1 MPGKSETV
9 FCGNGVSPGIV
20 LGQALKLDSQQRVV
34 LRSRV
39 PAHLI
44 DEEVERLENAIA
56 ASREQ
61 LEGLKAR
68 LEKEVGFEP
77 SYILEAHLLMLDDRS
92 LIAEMAGIIRQEQA
106 NAEWAVRR
114 VEDRIRRAYLSL
126 DDQYFR
132 ERVSDIESVL
142 ERLILNLS
150 GAKPLRWETLPNE
163 VIIVSRGFNP
173 AFFATIDLERVR
185 GLALEAG
192 GRTSHTAILSRSLGL
207 PAVMEIPD
215 FIAEVMTGDALLLDG
230 DEGRVVL
237 HPSTERLDAVRTR
250 LEEFQVMAQPPVPAG
265 TATATRDGVKVV
277 LKANTEL
284 PLEVLVAQRSAAE
297 GIGLFRSELLFLKN
311 AGQPPTML
319 DQLETYSML
328 AREMSPHP
336 VAVRTLDLG
345 AEDGWS
351 GVDLSGQNN
360 PSMGLRGIRLSL
372 VKEKLFAAQV
382 EAILRASCAGKVELV
397 LPMVTS
403 VEEVREAKAIIERIR
418 GELLDSCGPSVAAV
432 PLGVMVEVPAAV
444 ISLEAL
450 AREVDFLCVGTNDL
464 IQYLLAVD
472 RGNPRVAHLFQ
483 PLHPAMLQSLGRIAS
498 VAAAQNKPVRIC
510 GEMSANPV
518 FAVLLLGMGFTELS
532 MNCISIAHIRKIL
545 REITMVSA
553 AKIAKRAME
562 FQTAAEAAE
571 YLLTEVSRLVTTDL
585 SPYVR
590 EVLGMDLSEAAVK
603 RVASAS
609 VR

>member
-1 MPGKSETV
+1 MPGKNETV
-9 FCGNGVSPGIV
+9 FRGNGVSSGIV

-34 LRSRV
+34 LRSRI
-39 PAHLI
+39 PAHVI
-44 DEEVERLENAIA
+44 DEEVGRLENAIA

-61 LEGLKAR
+61 LEQLKAR
-68 LEKEVGFEP
+68 LEKEVGFEQ

-92 LIAEMAGIIRQEQA
+92 LIAEMAGIIRQEHA

-142 ERLILNLS
+142 ERLILNLT
-150 GAKPLRWETLPNE
+150 GAKPLRWENLPRDA
-163 VIIVSRGFNP
+163 IIVSRGFNP
-173 AFFATIDLERVR
+173 SFFATIDLERIR

-192 GRTSHTAILSRSLGL
+192 GRTSHTAILARSLGI
-207 PAVMEIPD
+207 PAVMEIRD
-215 FIAEVMTGDALLLDG
+215 FMSEVSTGDPLLLDG
-230 DEGRVVL
+230 DEGRL
-237 HPSTERLDAVRTR
+237 TLYPSPERLDAARTR
-250 LEEFQVMAQPPVPAG
+250 LEEFLVMAQPPVPAG
-265 TATATRDGVKVV
+265 TTTTTRDGIKVV

-311 AGQPPTML
+311 GGQAPTME

-328 AREMSPHP
+328 AREMSPYP

-372 VKEKLFAAQV
+372 VKEELFAAQI
-382 EAILRASCAGKVELV
+382 EAILRASCAGKVEIV
-397 LPMVTS
+397 LPMVAS
-403 VEEVREAKAIIERIR
+403 VEEVREAKAIIARIR
-418 GELLDSCGPSVAAV
+418 KGLLDSCGASVAAV
-432 PLGVMVEVPAAV
+432 PVGVMVEVPAAV
-444 ISLEAL
+444 IALEVL

-472 RGNPRVAHLFQ
+472 RGNSRVAHLFQ
-483 PLHPAMLQSLGRIAS
+483 PLHPAILQSLCRIAS

-532 MNCISIAHIRKIL
+532 MNCMSIAHIRKVI
-545 REITMVSA
+545 REITMTSA
-553 AKIAKRAME
+553 AEMASRAME
-562 FQTAAEAAE
+562 FQTAAEAGAF
-571 YLLTEVSRLVTTDL
+571 LLGEVARLVPTDL
-585 SPYVR
+585 SPYAR
-590 EVLGMDLSEAAVK
+590 EVLGTDF
-603 RVASAS
+603 RGVAREVTNAS
-609 VR
+609 VS

>member
-1 MPGKSETV
+1 MAGKREAV

-20 LGQALKLDSQQRVV
+20 LGQALKLDSQHRVV
-34 LRSRV
+34 LRARV

-44 DEEVERLENAIA
+44 DEEVSRLETAIA
-56 ASREQ
+56 TSREQ
-61 LEGLKAR
+61 LETLKER
-68 LEKEVGFEP
+68 LEKEVGFKQ
-77 SYILEAHLLMLDDRS
+77 SYILDAHLLMLDDRS

-106 NAEWAVRR
+106 NAEWAVRC

-150 GAKPLRWETLPNE
+150 GAKPLRWESLPHD
-163 VIIVSRGFNP
+163 VIIVSEVFNP

-185 GLALEAG
+185 GLALEGG
-192 GRTSHTAILSRSLGL
+192 GRTSHTAILARSLGL
-207 PAVMEIPD
+207 PAVMEIRGFVP
-215 FIAEVMTGDALLLDG
+215 EVMTGDTILLDG
-230 DEGRVVL
+230 DEGRVIL
-237 HPSTERLDAVRTR
+237 NPGPERLDSARTR
-250 LEEFQVMAQPPVPAG
+250 LEEFHVMAHPPAPAG
-265 TATATRDGVKVV
+265 TTTVTRDGVKVV

-284 PLEVLVAQRSAAE
+284 PLEVLVAHRNAAE

-311 AGQPPTML
+311 AGHAPGMQE
-319 DQLETYSML
+319 QLETYSML
-328 AREMSPHP
+328 AREISPHP

-345 AEDGWS
+345 AENGWL

-372 VKEKLFAAQV
+372 VKEELFAAQV
-382 EAILRASCAGKVELV
+382 EAILRASSFGKVEIV
-397 LPMVTS
+397 LPMVAS
-403 VEEVREAKAIIERIR
+403 VEEVRAAKIVIERIR
-418 GELLDSCGPSVAAV
+418 GGLLDSCGPAV
-432 PLGVMVEVPAAV
+432 TDVPVGVMVEVPAAV
-444 ISLEAL
+444 ISLETL

-483 PLHPAMLQSLGRIAS
+483 PLHPAMLHSLARIAS
-498 VAAAQNKPVRIC
+498 VAASQNKPVRIC

-532 MNCISIAHIRKIL
+532 MNCMSIAHIRKVI
-545 REITMVSA
+545 REITMTSA
-553 AKIAKRAME
+553 AEIAARALT
-562 FQTAAEAAE
+562 FQTAGETAEF
-571 YLLTEVSRLVTTDL
+571 LLGEVGRLVTSDL

-590 EVLGMDLSEAAVK
+590 EVLGIDSRGTAG
-603 RVASAS
+603 RVANVPVS
-609 VR
+609 

>member
-1 MPGKSETV
+1 MTGKRETV
-9 FCGNGVSPGIV
+9 FRGNGVSPGIV
-20 LGQALKLDSQQRVV
+20 LGQALKLDSQHRVV
-34 LRSRV
+34 LRAHV
-39 PAHLI
+39 PAQLI
-44 DEEVERLENAIA
+44 DEEVNRLETAIA

-61 LEGLKAR
+61 LETLKAR
-68 LEKEVGFEP
+68 LEKEVGFEQ

-126 DDQYFR
+126 DDQYFL

-150 GAKPLRWETLPNE
+150 GAKPLRWETLPHD
-163 VIIVSRGFNP
+163 VIIVSEGFNP

-185 GLALEAG
+185 GLALEGG
-192 GRTSHTAILSRSLGL
+192 GRTSHTAILARSLGL
-207 PAVMEIPD
+207 PAVMEIRD
-215 FIAEVMTGDALLLDG
+215 FMPEVTTGDTLLLDG
-230 DEGRVVL
+230 DDGRVIL
-237 HPSTERLDAVRTR
+237 HPSPERLGSARTR
-250 LEEFQVMAQPPVPAG
+250 LEEFLVMAQPPAPAG
-265 TATATRDGVKVV
+265 TTTVTRDGVKVV

-284 PLEVLVAQRSAAE
+284 PLEVQFAQRSAAE

-311 AGQPPTML
+311 SGHAPEMQ
-319 DQLETYSML
+319 DQFETYSML
-328 AREMSPHP
+328 AREMSPYP

-345 AEDGWS
+345 AESGWS
-351 GVDLSGQNN
+351 GADLSGQNN

-372 VKEKLFAAQV
+372 VREELFAAQA
-382 EAILRASCAGKVELV
+382 EAILRASSSGKVEIV
-397 LPMVTS
+397 LPMIAS
-403 VEEVREAKAIIERIR
+403 VEEVRAAKAIIERIR
-418 GELLDSCGPSVAAV
+418 SGLLDSCGPAVAEV
-432 PLGVMVEVPAAV
+432 PIGVMVEVPAAV

-472 RGNPRVAHLFQ
+472 RGNPKVAHLFQ
-483 PLHPAMLQSLGRIAS
+483 PLHPAMLHSLERIAS

-532 MNCISIAHIRKIL
+532 MNCMSIAHIRKVI
-545 REITMVSA
+545 REITITSA
-553 AKIAKRAME
+553 AEIARRALK
-562 FQTAAEAAE
+562 FQTAGETAEF
-571 YLLTEVSRLVTTDL
+571 LLGEVGRLVTSDL

-590 EVLGMDLSEAAVK
+590 EVLGIDFGGTA
-603 RVASAS
+603 RQVANAS
-609 VR
+609 IS

>member
-1 MPGKSETV
+1 MTGKRETV
-9 FCGNGVSPGIV
+9 FRGNGVSPGIV
-20 LGQALKLDSQQRVV
+20 LGQALKLDSQHRVV
-34 LRSRV
+34 LRTSV

-44 DEEVERLENAIA
+44 DEEVNRLETAIA

-61 LEGLKAR
+61 LETLKAR
-68 LEKEVGFEP
+68 LEKEVGFEQ
-77 SYILEAHLLMLDDRS
+77 SYILEANLLMLDDRS
-92 LIAEMAGIIRQEQA
+92 LIAEMAGIVRQEQA
-106 NAEWAVRR
+106 NAEWAVRC

-150 GAKPLRWETLPNE
+150 GAKPLRWETLPQD
-163 VIIVSRGFNP
+163 VIIVAQAFNP

-185 GLALEAG
+185 GLALEGG
-192 GRTSHTAILSRSLGL
+192 GRTSHTAILARSLGL
-207 PAVMEIPD
+207 PAVMEIRD
-215 FIAEVMTGDALLLDG
+215 FIPEVTTGDTLLLDG
-230 DEGRVVL
+230 DEGRVIL
-237 HPSTERLDAVRTR
+237 HPSPERLGSVRIR
-250 LEEFQVMAQPPVPAG
+250 LEEFLVMAQPPAPAG
-265 TATATRDGVKVV
+265 TATATRDGVRVV

-311 AGQPPTML
+311 AGHAPTME

-345 AEDGWS
+345 AENGWS
-351 GVDLSGQNN
+351 GVDISGQSN

-372 VKEKLFAAQV
+372 VKEELFAAQV
-382 EAILRASCAGKVELV
+382 EAILRASCSGKVEIV
-397 LPMVTS
+397 LPMIAS
-403 VEEVREAKAIIERIR
+403 VEEVRAAKAVIERIGR
-418 GELLDSCGPSVAAV
+418 ELLDACGPAVAAV
-432 PLGVMVEVPAAV
+432 PIGVMVEVPAAV

-450 AREVDFLCVGTNDL
+450 AHEVDFLCVGTNDL

-472 RGNPRVAHLFQ
+472 RGNPKVAHLFQ
-483 PLHPAMLQSLGRIAS
+483 PLHPAMLRSLGRIAS

-532 MNCISIAHIRKIL
+532 MNCMSIAHIRKVI
-545 REITMVSA
+545 REVTMTSA
-553 AKIAKRAME
+553 AEIARRALE
-562 FQTAAEAAE
+562 FQTAGETAEFLLAE
-571 YLLTEVSRLVTTDL
+571 VGRVVTCDL

-590 EVLGMDLSEAAVK
+590 EVVGVDSGGMASQAANAPI
-603 RVASAS
+603 R
-609 VR
+609 